1 MLEQINVVTL
11 EQAVAAPLCTSRLA
25 QAGAEV
31 IKIERPEG
39 DFARYYDSAVA
50 GESAYFVWLNAGKKS
65 VVLDLRTD
73 QGRNA
78 LNQLIE
84 RADVLVQN
92 LKPGA
97 LAKLGIDLG
106 AVHERRKDFIS
117 VSISGFSPDGPGHDR
132 KAYDLLMQA
141 ESGLAD
147 ITGSPHAPGRVGVS
161 IVDIATGMFAYQAVL
176 GSLIKRNNTGEGA
189 TIAVSLFDAVAE
201 VLAVPY
207 LLQRYGGNAPQRVG
221 LAHPSICPYGVFFSA
236 DQQRFVLSVQNE
248 REWQQ
253 LCRVG
258 LQQPQ
263 LVDDPRCSNN
273 ESRVAHREFVDTTV
287 QDVFSELSYRKISER
302 LTAADVAFAPLNAI
316 AALADHA
323 DFHTETIQVHDQSIE
338 LPRVPGLT
346 YAANFSPQVPELG
359 ADTEAV
365 LGSLAPDA

>member
-1 MLEQINVVTL
+1 M
-11 EQAVAAPLCTSRLA
+11 
-25 QAGAEV
+25 
-31 IKIERPEG
+31 
-39 DFARYYDSAVA
+39 
-50 GESAYFVWLNAGKKS
+50 
-65 VVLDLRTD
+65 
-73 QGRNA
+73 
-78 LNQLIE
+78 
-84 RADVLVQN
+84 
-92 LKPGA
+92 
-97 LAKLGIDLG
+97 
-106 AVHERRKDFIS
+106 
-117 VSISGFSPDGPGHDR
+117 
-132 KAYDLLMQA
+132 
-141 ESGLAD
+141 
-147 ITGSPHAPGRVGVS
+147 
-161 IVDIATGMFAYQAVL
+161 
-176 GSLIKRNNTGEGA
+176 
-189 TIAVSLFDAVAE
+189 
-201 VLAVPY
+201 PY
-207 LLQRYGGNAPQRVG
+207 LLQRYGGNAPKRVG

-263 LVDDPRCSNN
+263 LIDDSRCSNN

-287 QDVFSELSYRKISER
+287 QDVFSELGYLKISER